1 MKPLIKNNLIWK
13 FSLLLAAIFLFILS
27 FVFNTLY
34 TNRSSVAEE
43 VKHAENYL
51 HQKQKDFTAFLV
63 DTSLIKELVENKE
76 SYSELNSV
84 VNRQY
89 GIFLY
94 TINRSGTLTMNF
106 WSNQL
111 VLPPSQTFWLG
122 DMEEFM
128 HLPNGYYLV
137 IKRSIVIASNTIVAY
152 AMIPVRSD
160 FFLETEYLPQRFV
173 YSTTADNRVL
183 MSESVTE
190 FPVKSLS
197 GKTLF
202 YLDKKNSGAVPYNN
216 RLTILLRFSGLL
228 LLLLFIHLVAES
240 LAQKKIWKGILFLG
254 VSLIGIRLIIYF
266 FPQLLNLRQFEL
278 FDPSIYGSNIV
289 QRSLGDLL
297 MNSAFFCWLVLFT
310 WYKVQH
316 LKNVISPLPTWLRA
330 LAGLFSLCLLIYST
344 F

>member
-1 MKPLIKNNLIWK
+1 M
-13 FSLLLAAIFLFILS
+13 LLAAIFLFILS

-43 VKHAENYL
+43 VKHAESYL
-51 HQKQKDFTAFLV
+51 HQKQKNFNAFLA
-63 DTSLIKELVENKE
+63 DTSLIKELIDNEE
-76 SYSELNSV
+76 SNSEFNSV

-94 TINRSGTLTMNF
+94 TVGRSGTLTMNF

-137 IKRSIVIASNTIVAY
+137 IKRSMAIAANTVVAY

-160 FFLETEYLPQRFV
+160 FFLETEYLPQKFV
-173 YSTTADNRVL
+173 YSNTADNRVL
-183 MSESVTE
+183 MSEAETE

-197 GKTLF
+197 GKTLY

-216 RLTILLRFSGLL
+216 RLTIILRFSGLL
-228 LLLLFIHLVAES
+228 LLLLFIQIVWIFLLPIPPFSGFLLQANS
-240 LAQKKIWKGILFLG
+240 L
-254 VSLIGIRLIIYF
+254 S
-266 FPQLLNLRQFEL
+266 
-278 FDPSIYGSNIV
+278 
-289 QRSLGDLL
+289 
-297 MNSAFFCWLVLFT
+297 
-310 WYKVQH
+310 
-316 LKNVISPLPTWLRA
+316 
-330 LAGLFSLCLLIYST
+330 
-344 F
+344 